1 MLFTLLNY
9 NENSNLSVKEFSL
22 NIENVDYYTNTISI
36 QKNISISNYLY
47 LKPEIYISKEKLEK
61 INIIL

>member
-47 LKPEIYISKEKLEK
+47 LKPEIYISKEKLKK